1 MTKELQKFM
10 YEDTLKANSALN
22 AHLGKKVIVVFN
34 QTDDPNLPPMQKKIM
49 GPLLDVNPFENI
61 NVGGKTIDFVSKL
74 YVIAE
79 ITNPETN
86 KPLYDKTLI
95 VDKNTKAQSDV
106 RVLRKLVFGT
116 ENIPQNNLYGEFNL
130 GQNN

>member
-22 AHLGKKVIVVFN
+22 AHLGKKVVVVFN
-34 QTDDPNLPPMQKKIM
+34 QTEDANMPPMQKKIM
-49 GPLLDVNPFENI
+49 GPLLDISPFENI

-74 YVIAE
+74 YVISE
-79 ITNPETN
+79 IIDTETN
-86 KPLYDKTLI
+86 TRLYDKTLI
-95 VDKNTKAQSDV
+95 VDKNTKVQGDV
-106 RVLRKLVFGT
+106 RVLRKLIFGT
-116 ENIPQNNLYGEFNL
+116 ENIPSKNLYGEFNL